1 MKNFYEF
8 YSENEKLQPLVAEID
23 WTQNCLILEKCKENK
38 MKQEI
43 ETTSIDIREDYLL
56 KKDDLL
62 KILLQDKTTGNNILW
77 ATDSY
82 EQKGKKF
89 SPLSPITADLIT
101 GKNGNLIQP
110 RAIKSKEE
118 QLIRT
123 RDKAEVFTPLS
134 IVKQMNDA
142 CDTKRVTK
150 HNWQE
155 YVSLLKLEITCGEA
169 PFIVSRYEPVSE
181 LQELVPLKERV
192 GFLDKKLSVVSKYC
206 NTQDEWAKWAKIAF
220 QSSYGYEWQGDSLLI
235 ARENLLY
242 TFIDYYQAQ
251 FKETPSIE
259 LQKEIAEII
268 VWNIFQMDGLKYVI
282 PMSCKTETI
291 TIRGVETLFGKEDDR
306 IVEKACTGCENKTAK
321 NHNGTYV
328 QTMDWRENKIIRF
341 VDIVD

>member
-1 MKNFYEF
+1 MINQEL
-8 YSENEKLQPLVAEID
+8 N
-23 WTQNCLILEKCKENK
+23 TQC
-38 MKQEI
+38 
-43 ETTSIDIREDYLL
+43 IDIREDYLL

-62 KILLQDKTTGNNILW
+62 EILLLDKTTGNNILW

-82 EQKGKKF
+82 DSNGHLF
-89 SPLSPITADLIT
+89 APTANITTDLIT
-101 GKNGNLIQP
+101 GTLGSIIQP
-110 RAIKSKEE
+110 RALKSKTE
-118 QLIRT
+118 QLYRT

-134 IVKQMNDA
+134 IVNQMNEA

-150 HNWQE
+150 NNWQE
-155 YVSLLKLEITCGEA
+155 YVGRLKLEITCGEA
-169 PFIVSRYEPVSE
+169 PFIVSRYDPVSDK
-181 LQELVPLKERV
+181 QELLPLTERV
-192 GFLDKKLSVVSKYC
+192 GFLDKKLSVVSKYF
-206 NTQDEWAKWAKIAF
+206 TTHEEWLKWAKVAF

-291 TIRGVETLFGKEDDR
+291 TMKGIETLFGKEDDR
-306 IVEKACTGCENKTAK
+306 IVEKPCAGCENKTAK

-328 QTMDWRENKIIRF
+328 QTMDWIMGQPVKF
-341 VDIVD
+341 VDIGAYQS

>member
-1 MKNFYEF
+1 
-8 YSENEKLQPLVAEID
+8 
-23 WTQNCLILEKCKENK
+23 

-43 ETTSIDIREDYLL
+43 DTQSIDIREDYLL
-56 KKDDLL
+56 KKDSLL
-62 KILLQDKTTGNNILW
+62 DILLQDKSTGNNILW

-82 EQKGKKF
+82 EQNGKKYA
-89 SPLSPITADLIT
+89 PLASITSDLVT
-101 GKNGNLIQP
+101 GKNRKLIQP
-110 RAIKSKEE
+110 RAVKSKEE
-118 QLIRT
+118 QLLRT

-134 IVKQMNDA
+134 IVKLMNEA

-150 HNWQE
+150 SNWQE

-169 PFIVSRYEPVSE
+169 PFIVSRYDPVSDK
-181 LQELVPLKERV
+181 QELLPLAERV

-206 NTQDEWAKWAKIAF
+206 NTHDEWLKWAKIAF

-242 TFIDYYQAQ
+242 TFIDYYKDK
-251 FKETPSIE
+251 FKKNPSLE
-259 LQKEIAEII
+259 HQKEIAEII

-291 TIRGVETLFGKEDDR
+291 TIKGEVTLFGKEDDR
-306 IVEKACTGCENKTAK
+306 IVEKPCAGCENKTAK

-328 QTMDWRENKIIRF
+328 KIMNWKEDKIIRF
-341 VDIVD
+341 VDIVN

>member
-1 MKNFYEF
+1 
-8 YSENEKLQPLVAEID
+8 
-23 WTQNCLILEKCKENK
+23 

-43 ETTSIDIREDYLL
+43 DTPSIDIREDYLL

-62 KILLQDKTTGNNILW
+62 NMLLQDKTTGNTILW

-82 EQKGKKF
+82 DSNGHLF
-89 SPLSPITADLIT
+89 APTANITTDLIT
-101 GKNGNLIQP
+101 GTLGNLIQP
-110 RAIKSKEE
+110 RALKSKTE
-118 QLIRT
+118 QLYRT

-150 HNWQE
+150 NNWQE
-155 YVSLLKLEITCGEA
+155 YVGLLKLEITCGEA
-169 PFIVSRYEPVSE
+169 PFIVSRYDPVSDK
-181 LQELVPLKERV
+181 QELLPLAERV
-192 GFLDKKLSVVSKYC
+192 GFLDKKLSLVSKYC
-206 NTQDEWAKWAKIAF
+206 NTKEEWLKWAKIAF

-291 TIRGVETLFGKEDDR
+291 TIKGVETLFGKEDDQV
-306 IVEKACTGCENKTAK
+306 VEKPCPGCENKTAK
-321 NHNGTYV
+321 NHNGIKV
-328 QTMDWRENKIIRF
+328 KIMDWKEGKIIEF
-341 VDIVD
+341 VEMVN

>member
-1 MKNFYEF
+1 
-8 YSENEKLQPLVAEID
+8 
-23 WTQNCLILEKCKENK
+23 

-43 ETTSIDIREDYLL
+43 ETTTIDIREDYLL

-62 KILLQDKTTGNNILW
+62 SILLQDKTTGNTILW

-82 EQKGKKF
+82 DSNGHLF
-89 SPLSPITADLIT
+89 ASTANITTDLIT
-101 GKNGNLIQP
+101 DALGSLIQP
-110 RAIKSKEE
+110 RALKSKTE
-118 QLIRT
+118 QLYRT

-134 IVKQMNDA
+134 IVKQLNDA
-142 CDTKRVTK
+142 FDTKRVTK
-150 HNWQE
+150 NKWKE
-155 YVSLLKLEITCGEA
+155 YVELLKLEITCGEA
-169 PFIVSRYEPVSE
+169 PFIVSRYDPVSDKQK
-181 LQELVPLKERV
+181 LLPLAERV

-206 NTQDEWAKWAKIAF
+206 TMHEEWLKWAIIAF
-220 QSSYGYEWQGDSLLI
+220 QSSYGFEWQGDSLLI

-259 LQKEIAEII
+259 LQKKIAEII

-291 TIRGVETLFGKEDDR
+291 TIKGKETLFTKEEDR
-306 IVEKACTGCENKTAK
+306 IVEKPCAGCENKTAK

-328 QTMDWRENKIIRF
+328 QTMDWKEDKIIRF
-341 VDIVD
+341 VDILSYEIY

>member
-1 MKNFYEF
+1 MK
-8 YSENEKLQPLVAEID
+8 KVID
-23 WTQNCLILEKCKENK
+23 
-38 MKQEI
+38 
-43 ETTSIDIREDYLL
+43 TSRIDIREDYLL
-56 KKDDLL
+56 KKDSLL
-62 KILLQDKTTGNNILW
+62 DILLQDKTTGNTILW

-89 SPLSPITADLIT
+89 ASFAPITSDLVT
-101 GKNGNLIQP
+101 GKNGKLIQP
-110 RAIKSKEE
+110 RSVKSKEE
-118 QLIRT
+118 QLLRT

-150 HNWQE
+150 NNWQE

-169 PFIVSRYEPVSE
+169 PFIVSRYDPVSDK
-181 LQELVPLKERV
+181 QELLPLAERV

-206 NTQDEWAKWAKIAF
+206 NTHDEWLKWAKIAF

-242 TFIDYYQAQ
+242 TFIDYYKDK
-251 FKETPSIE
+251 FKKNPSLE
-259 LQKEIAEII
+259 HQKEIAEII

-282 PMSCKTETI
+282 PLSCKTETI
-291 TIRGVETLFGKEDDR
+291 TIKGEVTLFGKEDDR
-306 IVEKACTGCENKTAK
+306 IVEKPCAGCENKTAK

-328 QTMDWRENKIIRF
+328 KIMNWKEDKIIRF
-341 VDIVD
+341 VDIVN